1 MLSGRMLKVMDYL
14 QNKNKTTYK
23 EIANDLDIKERYVR
37 YDIDRINDLLKV
49 KKMPTIEK
57 LSKGC
62 IIFPKYID
70 SSILTKDGD
79 FIYSQEERASLILLI
94 LLTDKRRLKMNK
106 LSLDFQ
112 VSRSTIKND
121 INFIAANLSK
131 YDIKITYT
139 DHFSLDGPNNKKV
152 SLLNNELKKYIYLFK
167 DENIEPNV
175 FESYAVSIIE
185 RAFSGVVLKDVIKW
199 IDNLLENM
207 KCILTDDSYK
217 WYVANI
223 FGVILSVIEGEENPL
238 ESTIDSQY
246 SNRYDYFIKSL
257 EKIIN
262 MKIDYKKQK
271 VIIRLLNYINKDTSL
286 DGDFDL
292 VYIETIV
299 SKLIEAMWKEMEID
313 FSKDNILIDGLLSHI
328 VLLIKRIRNNIN
340 ISDKVFSVIPE
351 KYMDVVDILSEVIKE
366 IDELKDIRNYDEI
379 AYLAIHFIAS
389 RKRLIKAINKNILL
403 VCGHGYG
410 STNMLKETLLSKY
423 QMIIIDTL
431 PVYKLDSY
439 NRWEKIDYIISTTK
453 LNNLNNKKCIVV
465 NPLLSDKDFMNIEKA
480 GVERKNMI
488 PDYHSI
494 NKKLDFLHHKDRI
507 KVLEVIKMELGY
519 QNVITPSK
527 TNGITDLLSDNCIKI
542 INEEIA
548 WKEVVKEGTRLLEEQ
563 NFIDSGYEKDII
575 STMENVGFY
584 SVANNCFALLH
595 GKGGEGINCTCFS
608 LIISKKP
615 IKFGRKK
622 AKIIFCLASKDK
634 KEHIPAVVV
643 LMRMIK
649 NTNLIKKLENVNSL
663 NEIKEILYESELEVA
678 F

>member
-1 MLSGRMLKVMDYL
+1 MLKVIDYL
-14 QNKNKTTYK
+14 QDKNKTTYK
-23 EIANDLDIKERYVR
+23 EIANDLDIKERYIR

-49 KKMPTIEK
+49 KNMPAIEK

-70 SSILTKDGD
+70 SSILTKDSD

-121 INFIAANLSK
+121 INFIASNLSK
-131 YDIKITYT
+131 YNIKINYT
-139 DHFSLDGPNNKKV
+139 DHFFLDGPSNKQT
-152 SLLNNELKKYIYLFK
+152 SLLSNELKKYIYLFK
-167 DENIEPNV
+167 DENIVLNA
-175 FESYAVSIIE
+175 FESYAASIIE
-185 RAFSGVVLKDVIKW
+185 RAFVGVILKDVIKW

-223 FGVILSVIEGEENPL
+223 FGVILSVLEGKENPL

-246 SNRYDYFIKSL
+246 SNRYDYFIKNL

-271 VIIRLLNYINKDTSL
+271 VLIRLLNYINKDTSL

-299 SKLIEAMWKEMEID
+299 SKLIEAMWKEMQID
-313 FSKDNILIDGLLSHI
+313 FTKDNILIDGLLSHI

-340 ISDKVFSVIPE
+340 ISDEVFSVIPQ
-351 KYMDVVDILSEVIKE
+351 KYMNVVDILSKVIKE
-366 IDELKDIRNYDEI
+366 IDELKDIKNYDEI

-389 RKRLIKAINKNILL
+389 RKRLIKVEERKILL

-410 STNMLKETLLSKY
+410 STNMLKEALINKY
-423 QMIIIDTL
+423 QVNIIDTL

-439 NRWEKIDYIISTTK
+439 SRWKEIDYIISTTK

-465 NPLLSDKDFMNIEKA
+465 SPLLSDKDFMNIEQA
-480 GVERKNMI
+480 GIERKNMI
-488 PDYHSI
+488 PNYYAI
-494 NKKLDFLHHKDRI
+494 NEKLDFLHHKDRI
-507 KVLEVIKMELGY
+507 RVLEVIKKELGY
-519 QNVITPSK
+519 QDIITPSK
-527 TNGITDLLSDNCIKI
+527 RNGFIDLLSDNCIKI
-542 INEEIA
+542 INEEMT

-563 NFIDSGYEKDII
+563 NFIDSGYDKDII
-575 STMENVGFY
+575 TTMENIGFY
-584 SVANNCFALLH
+584 SIANNCFALLH
-595 GKGGEGINCTCFS
+595 GKGGEGINCTSFS
-608 LIISKKP
+608 LIISKKS

-622 AKIIFCLASKDK
+622 SKIIFCLASKDK
-634 KEHIPAVVV
+634 KEHIPAVVA

-649 NTNLIKKLENVNSL
+649 STNLIKKLEKADSVS
-663 NEIKEILYESELEVA
+663 EIKEILYESELEVT

>member
-1 MLSGRMLKVMDYL
+1 MLKVIDYL

-23 EIANDLDIKERYVR
+23 EISSDLDIKERYIR

-62 IIFPKYID
+62 IVFPKYMD

-121 INFIAANLSK
+121 INFIASNLSK

-139 DHFSLDGPNNKKV
+139 DHFFLDGPSNKRT

-167 DENIEPNV
+167 DENIVLNA
-175 FESYAVSIIE
+175 FESYAASIIE
-185 RAFSGVVLKDVIKW
+185 RAFEGVTLKDVIKW

-223 FGVILSVIEGEENPL
+223 FGVILSVLEGEENPL
-238 ESTIDSQY
+238 ESTINRQY
-246 SNRYDYFIKSL
+246 SNRYDHFIKNL

-262 MKIDYKKQK
+262 LKIDYKKQK
-271 VIIRLLNYINKDTSL
+271 VLIRLLNYINKDTSL

-299 SKLIEAMWKEMEID
+299 SKLIESMWKEMQID
-313 FSKDNILIDGLLSHI
+313 FTKDNILIDGLLSHI

-340 ISDKVFSVIPE
+340 ISDEVFSVIPQ
-351 KYMDVVDILSEVIKE
+351 KYMEIVDILSKVIKE
-366 IDELKDIRNYDEI
+366 IEELKDIENYDEI

-389 RKRLIKAINKNILL
+389 RKRLIKTANRNILL

-410 STNMLKETLLSKY
+410 STNMLKETLINKY
-423 QMIIIDTL
+423 QVIIIDTL

-439 NRWEKIDYIISTTK
+439 SCWEEIDYIISTTK

-465 NPLLSDKDFMNIEKA
+465 SPLLSDKDFINIEQA
-480 GVERKNMI
+480 GIERKNMM
-488 PDYHSI
+488 PNYYAL
-494 NKKLDFLHHKDRI
+494 NEKLDFLHHKDRI
-507 KVLEVIKMELGY
+507 KVLEVVKRELGY
-519 QNVITPSK
+519 QDFIAPSK
-527 TNGITDLLSDNCIKI
+527 TNGIIDLLSDNCIKI
-542 INEEIA
+542 INKEVT
-548 WKEVVKEGTRLLEEQ
+548 WKEVVREGTKLLEEQ
-563 NFIDSGYEKDII
+563 NFVDSRYEKDII
-575 STMENVGFY
+575 DTMENVGFY
-584 SVANNCFALLH
+584 SVANNCYALLH
-595 GKGGEGINCTCFS
+595 GKGDEGVNCTCFS

-649 NTNLIKKLENVNSL
+649 STNLIKKLENAISS
-663 NEIKEILYESELEVA
+663 NEIKEILYESELEVT